1 MSENNLIPIVIEKSG
16 RGERAYDIYSRLLK
30 DRIIILGG
38 AVTDETA
45 NTIIAQ
51 LLFLSNDDPKTDIQ
65 FYINSPG
72 GSVSAGLGIIDTMR
86 FLRCEVATT
95 CIGMAASMGA
105 CLLAAGSRGKRAVLA
120 NSQVMLHQ
128 PLIGGVLQ
136 GPATDLGIEAAHML
150 RLRDRLYKLMA
161 DFTGKAQEQIHR
173 DFDRNKWLFAE
184 EAVEYGCATA
194 CWTRRRQSSRRPI
207 VMRIRMRT
215 RISPAVVAAIIS
227 SSLLMAGGCHSPNQA
242 NILLRKQ
249 NQQLDAKISDLQR
262 RHDADEATIRGLQSS
277 ARPCRF
283 CRKMNWTSCSRHR
296 GWTSAV

>member
-1 MSENNLIPIVIEKSG
+1 MGMDNQLIPIVIEKSG

-30 DRIIILGG
+30 DRIIIAGG
-38 AVTDETA
+38 AIGDEVA

-51 LLFLSNDDPKTDIQ
+51 MLFLSNDDPKIDIQ
-65 FYINSPG
+65 LYINSPG

-86 FLRCEVATT
+86 FLRCDVATT

-105 CLLAAGSRGKRAVLA
+105 CLLAAGTKGKRAVLQ

-161 DFTGKAQEQIHR
+161 DFTGKSAELIHR

-184 EAVEYGCATA
+184 ESVEYGCADTVLLRA
-194 CWTRRRQSSRRPI
+194 PE
-207 VMRIRMRT
+207 
-215 RISPAVVAAIIS
+215 VVARAR
-227 SSLLMAGGCHSPNQA
+227 GGEIGP
-242 NILLRKQ
+242 
-249 NQQLDAKISDLQR
+249 
-262 RHDADEATIRGLQSS
+262 DE
-277 ARPCRF
+277 
-283 CRKMNWTSCSRHR
+283 KE
-296 GWTSAV
+296 

>member
-1 MSENNLIPIVIEKSG
+1 MHSGLSTQDSALRITMADNTLIPIVIEKSG

-38 AVTDETA
+38 PVTEDAAAV
-45 NTIIAQ
+45 IIAQ
-51 LLFLSNDDPKTDIQ
+51 LLFLSNDDPKSDIQ

-86 FLRCEVATT
+86 FLRCDVATT

-105 CLLAAGSRGKRAVLA
+105 CLLAAGSRGKRAVLQ

-150 RLRDRLYKLMA
+150 RLRDRLYKLMSE
-161 DFTGKAQEQIHR
+161 FTGKPAETIHR

-184 EAVEYGCATA
+184 EAVEYGCCDRVLDRAPETA
-194 CWTRRRQSSRRPI
+194 LRR
-207 VMRIRMRT
+207 VEDN
-215 RISPAVVAAIIS
+215 
-227 SSLLMAGGCHSPNQA
+227 GG
-242 NILLRKQ
+242 
-249 NQQLDAKISDLQR
+249 
-262 RHDADEATIRGLQSS
+262 DE
-277 ARPCRF
+277 
-283 CRKMNWTSCSRHR
+283 KE
-296 GWTSAV
+296 